1 MLQIAKANQ
10 RECYSGLAAA
20 FGYIER
26 IEPQED
32 PDIDVV
38 VLREKTRRAVRKAMR
53 AIGVKFQRVKPTPR
67 HSKDVANDEDAHGA
81 NPIRVHP
88 EESNDRRSKKR

>member
-1 MLQIAKANQ
+1 VTAAGWPELAPEVKRLPRGELLRMLQIAKANQ

-53 AIGVKFQRVKPTPR
+53 AIGVKFQRV
-67 HSKDVANDEDAHGA
+67 
-81 NPIRVHP
+81 
-88 EESNDRRSKKR
+88 RRAKR